1 MNQILGLDYFVKEIS
16 VWQINIKTCDTNC
29 EKNLRFFPIHFHKIC
44 WQNCLSK
51 TKFIY
56 TSTNCTYSLWRA
68 KFKCSSSWHHLILCF
83 HSDQMHHKN
92 IFNELSVFWNPFFL
106 FALTVLSIIRHK
118 EGKKSQVHLSI
129 KYSKVSSEA
138 AVGMDYRVKK
148 ATSVWYLIFV
158 SNIMHKLTQVNT

>member
-1 MNQILGLDYFVKEIS
+1 
-16 VWQINIKTCDTNC
+16 
-29 EKNLRFFPIHFHKIC
+29 
-44 WQNCLSK
+44 
-51 TKFIY
+51 
-56 TSTNCTYSLWRA
+56 
-68 KFKCSSSWHHLILCF
+68 
-83 HSDQMHHKN
+83 MHHKN

-148 ATSVWYLIFV
+148 ATSV
-158 SNIMHKLTQVNT
+158 